1 MPMYKVTLVDGQQFR
16 MTCNMVEASAGIR
29 VNFHDP
35 DTDSDWQPLPYQT
48 ADAGHGVTRAAEL
61 AAQYCRASRD
71 DCTEVETVEEIEGNT
86 P

>member
-1 MPMYKVTLVDGQQFR
+1 MAMYKVTLTDGQQFR
-16 MTCNMVEASAGIR
+16 MACNMAAASAGIR

-48 ADAGHGVTRAAEL
+48 ADARHDPVRAAEL
-61 AAQYCRASRD
+61 AARYCRASCD
-71 DCTEVETVEEIEGNT
+71 DCTEVETVEEIEGDT